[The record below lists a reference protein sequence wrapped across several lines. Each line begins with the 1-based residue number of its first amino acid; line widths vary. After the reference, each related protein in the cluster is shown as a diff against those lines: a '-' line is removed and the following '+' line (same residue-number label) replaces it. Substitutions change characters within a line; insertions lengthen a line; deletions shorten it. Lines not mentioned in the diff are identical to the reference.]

1 MSVNTLQIFEKL
13 GVAPA
18 ALFITAVSV
27 DAWQQRVSVSFLYD
41 GSYKGEKLQVFSLIF
56 ENCQSINYEFIPG
69 RIDETS
75 ASGIADVIGV
85 LIDFDHH
92 QQPAN
97 IQTDCFGL
105 SIAYQS
111 FILEHVA
118 VIG

>member
-1 MSVNTLQIFEKL
+1 MSISRLQIFEKL

-41 GSYKGEKLQVFSLIF
+41 GSHKGEKLQVFNLIF
-56 ENCQSINYEFIPG
+56 ENCQTVSYDFIPG
-69 RIDETS
+69 RVDETS
-75 ASGIADVIGV
+75 ASSIADVIGV

-97 IQTDCFGL
+97 IQTDCFAL
-105 SIAYQS
+105 NIAYQS
-111 FILEHVA
+111 FILEHIA